1 LPTAGTQF
9 AKIQFASTQFA
20 STQEWQVLDLTS
32 LMIRGVALDMDG
44 LLFETEGLYWQVGDT
59 VLQRRG
65 YRYSKEL
72 QNRMMGRVGVA
83 AVQQMIDLHHLD
95 DDAAELLAECDEIFA
110 AMLLLGV
117 EQMPGVDA
125 MIRRFQ
131 DKKLPFGLATS
142 SRRRFATVLMDTV
155 DWKSDLKFS
164 LTGDDVTRGKP
175 DPQMYQM
182 AAERLG
188 IPPQQMLVLED
199 SGNGCAAGV
208 AAGAIV
214 VAVPSEHTKE
224 QCFDGAV
231 LIANTLNDPKL
242 LALLAKK

>member
-1 LPTAGTQF
+1 MPPPQLHHPSCQDTET
-9 AKIQFASTQFA
+9 
-20 STQEWQVLDLTS
+20 EERDLTS

-72 QNRMMGRVGVA
+72 QSRMMGRVGVA
-83 AVQQMIDLHHLD
+83 AVQQMIDLHNLE
-95 DDAAELLAECDEIFA
+95 DDAVELLAECDEIFA
-110 AMLLLGV
+110 SMLELGV
-117 EQMPGVDA
+117 DQMPGVDA

-131 DKKLPFGLATS
+131 NKKLPFGLATS
-142 SRRRFATVLMDTV
+142 SRRRFATVLMETV

-182 AAERLG
+182 AADRLG

-224 QCFDGAV
+224 QCFDGSV
-231 LIANTLNDPKL
+231 LIADTLNDPKL
-242 LALLAKK
+242 IALIENQ

>member
-1 LPTAGTQF
+1 
-9 AKIQFASTQFA
+9 
-20 STQEWQVLDLTS
+20 
-32 LMIRGVALDMDG
+32 MIRGVALDMDG

-59 VLQRRG
+59 VLQQRG
-65 YRYSKEL
+65 HRFSKEL

-83 AVQQMIDLHHLD
+83 AVQQMIDMHNLD
-95 DDAAELLAECDEIFA
+95 DGAVELLAECDEIFA
-110 AMLLLGV
+110 SMLELGV
-117 EQMPGVDA
+117 DQMPGVDA
-125 MIRRFQ
+125 IIRTFQ
-131 DKKLPFGLATS
+131 AMRLPFGLATS
-142 SRRRFATVLMDTV
+142 SRRRFAKVLMDTV
-155 DWKSDLKFS
+155 DWKNELKFM

-214 VAVPSEHTKE
+214 VAVPSEHTKD

-231 LIANTLNDPKL
+231 LIANTLIDPKL
-242 LALLAKK
+242 LALLANTE